1 MTYRPADT
9 CSLNVVG
16 RTRVSSR
23 WRIAVWPLLVAMPA
37 ACGDSTDPVIG
48 DAVLCSLDPS
58 GSIAFEPLPNRA
70 PPAAVTTG
78 TVPHRQVNPD
88 IIPEVIAELRERV
101 FDQPLV
107 EPRGSTIVT
116 DATAIWIR
124 PEINIGR
131 PECIV
136 SGREVAHIHGDGS
149 VHGVLPHGR
158 IPDAESAGW
167 IERHPWAGLQP
178 GFEAYVL
185 MYSPRSSEEVDVI
198 LDLVLEGVSFV
209 TGG

>member
-1 MTYRPADT
+1 MR
-9 CSLNVVG
+9 CH
-16 RTRVSSR
+16 
-23 WRIAVWPLLVAMPA
+23 RIGVWPLLVSMA
-37 ACGDSTDPVIG
+37 ACGDSTDPVDNPAAI
-48 DAVLCSLDPS
+48 CSPDPS
-58 GSIAFEPLPNRA
+58 GSLVFEPLPDRA
-70 PPAAVTTG
+70 PPPAVTTG
-78 TVPHRQVNPD
+78 SVPHRQIDPD
-88 IIPEVIAELRERV
+88 IIPEVIADLRERV

-107 EPRGSTIVT
+107 EPRLSTIVT

-124 PEINIGR
+124 PEINIER

-136 SGREVAHIHGDGS
+136 SGREIAHIHEDGS

-167 IERHPWAGLQP
+167 IERHPWAGVQP

-185 MYSPRSSEEVDVI
+185 MFSPRTSAEADVI
-198 LDLVLEGVSFV
+198 LELILEGVTFV